1 MLGHPRG
8 VAPERV
14 SKPMRRTAPYVIGK
28 ALPSTKGFFNCGI
41 TVVSSRAEVLDCKC
55 EDRRA
60 GFARRSIS
68 AVAVR
73 FADGFPQRLGRTDRV
88 IAHPGTTSPS
98 VVILANGLAG
108 RRRLWLLLV
117 CRTNLDIQIHAAKA
131 RGQTTVK
138 TPFDS
143 DLLAAH
149 AHFNAVALDPIASA
163 IERKRVVVTD
173 SSCLYVTERCRK
185 VM

>member
-14 SKPMRRTAPYVIGK
+14 SKTDATDGSVRDRQ
-28 ALPSTKGFFNCGI
+28 ALQCNEGLFHCGI
-41 TVVSSRAEVLDCKC
+41 TVVRSRAEVLDFEC

-73 FADGFPQRLGRTDRV
+73 FADGFPEWLGRTGGV
-88 IAHPGTTSPS
+88 ISHPGTTSPS
-98 VVILANGLAG
+98 VVILPNGLAG
-108 RRRLWLLLV
+108 RRRLRFLLV
-117 CRTNLDIQIHAAKA
+117 RRTDFDIEIHASKA
-131 RGQTTVK
+131 HGQTTVK
-138 TPFDS
+138 TSFDS

-149 AHFNAVALDPIASA
+149 AHFGPLLSLSGASQTPMRA
-163 IERKRVVVTD
+163 RGRFT
-173 SSCLYVTERCRK
+173 SHGR
-185 VM
+185 